1 MYSIWEHVF
10 ALTCSLRIDKPT
22 GLDHH
27 IHAIPFW
34 VSKPIK
40 LFETTRWL
48 GCSKIEGLFFPG
60 SAPFGIFC
68 FAVYNTYMH
77 LCYVCICYIIHT
89 ESTVN
94 GRSDSTISE
103 CWWLSPPRRGHR
115 SGWYPPVSSNMA
127 MSRKSTLI
135 IFPSRNLHLSP
146 FIIIHR
152 GFPYVPWFSHGFPM
166 VFPWF
171 SHL

>member
-1 MYSIWEHVF
+1 MYSIWEDVV

-40 LFETTRWL
+40 LFETPKWL

-60 SAPFGIFC
+60 SAPFGIFVLLYTIHTC
-68 FAVYNTYMH
+68 IYVMFMYILCTYIYM
-77 LCYVCICYIIHT
+77 LCICYIIHT

-103 CWWLSPPRRGHR
+103 CWWMSPPRRGHR

-127 MSRKSTLI
+127 MSRKSNYI
-135 IFPSRNLHLSP
+135 DHIP
-146 FIIIHR
+146 I
-152 GFPYVPWFSHGFPM
+152 
-166 VFPWF
+166 
-171 SHL
+171 